1 MHVPTLLTADSSP
14 QETSEEPADS
24 EDIQSMLNHQGLK
37 NISALENFVAQAQL
51 DQNKLNELEA
61 EYAKLEEAEKQQM
74 QRCGLCISSQSS
86 L

>member
-1 MHVPTLLTADSSP
+1 
-14 QETSEEPADS
+14 
-24 EDIQSMLNHQGLK
+24 MLNHQGLK